1 MGALALERW
10 ALEGSSRTPAG
21 SDTVGHPVTFA
32 LGRRLLHA
40 GVVQPHELRRA
51 IFVAASSDVP
61 FARALADASTGAARV
76 LAEPLDD
83 GTKPRQRTIQAVRE
97 LVEKLPEGLCARLM
111 VLPVR
116 VDPRTGTVDVALVD
130 PADHHAVTELAYHLQ
145 APIRPVVTSLDEM
158 ERAIASLVAATR
170 GPRLRPSLL
179 PPPAPASV
187 APPARAS
194 VRPPAY
200 VEAPL
205 GADDEAPLPLVRR
218 SRNSLPP
225 PPAGVSDG
233 DRRDA
238 YPQREREPV
247 TTPWSQPPP
256 GAAPRPAGG
265 GSDGAR
271 ESRRD
276 TADFEKPKL
285 PPGHAAA
292 QPMVLDFSNAAR
304 EARDAPST
312 HRGAP
317 PAPSR
322 TAIAPKLP
330 PYGSLTRVL
339 EYIDE
344 VETRDEL
351 LAALLEGLRTFARG
365 AAILAARRGR
375 FVGVAAEGLEL
386 ERFRTANVGQEG
398 AVAEAIELGERVG
411 VLRSAA
417 DAPLLAALELAGAP
431 AIEVVLRPAFVA
443 GRPALVLAA
452 FGVGDL
458 QEGARRA
465 RVLATAAGATLERLV
480 KNARGG

>member
-1 MGALALERW
+1 M
-10 ALEGSSRTPAG
+10 
-21 SDTVGHPVTFA
+21 TFA

-40 GVVQPHELRRA
+40 GVVQPNELRRA

-61 FARALADASTGAARV
+61 FARALADVSPAAARV

-83 GTKPRQRTIQAVRE
+83 GNKPRQRSIQAVRE
-97 LVEKLPEGLCARLM
+97 LFDKLPEGLCARLM

-116 VDPRTGTVDVALVD
+116 LDARTGTIDVAVVDPRDE
-130 PADHHAVTELAYHLQ
+130 HAVGEIAHHLQ

-170 GPRLRPSLL
+170 GPRLRTSLL
-179 PPPAPASV
+179 PPAAPPASSSV
-187 APPARAS
+187 MPAARAS
-194 VRPPAY
+194 VRPPAF
-200 VEAPL
+200 VEPPL
-205 GADDEAPLPLVRR
+205 GADEEAPLPLVRR

-225 PPAGVSDG
+225 NGKPS
-233 DRRDA
+233 
-238 YPQREREPV
+238 
-247 TTPWSQPPP
+247 
-256 GAAPRPAGG
+256 AAPPRPAGITG
-265 GSDGAR
+265 EAGEAG

-276 TADFEKPKL
+276 TADFERPRV
-285 PPGHAAA
+285 AAP
-292 QPMVLDFSNAAR
+292 PMVLDFSHAAR
-304 EARDAPST
+304 ESRAARESPET

-351 LAALLEGLRTFARG
+351 LVALLDGLATFARG
-365 AAILAARRGR
+365 AAIFAVRRGR

-386 ERFRTANVGQEG
+386 ERLRAASVGAEG
-398 AVAEAIELGERVG
+398 AIAEAIELGERVG

-417 DAPLLAALELAGAP
+417 DAPLLSALELAGAP

-443 GRPALVLAA
+443 GRPALLLAA

-480 KNARGG
+480 KEARGG

>member
-1 MGALALERW
+1 
-10 ALEGSSRTPAG
+10 
-21 SDTVGHPVTFA
+21 VTFA

-61 FARALADASTGAARV
+61 FARALADVSPAAARV

-83 GTKPRQRTIQAVRE
+83 GTKPRQRSIQVVRE
-97 LVEKLPEGLCARLM
+97 LLDKLPEGLCARLM
-111 VLPVR
+111 VLPIR
-116 VDPRTGTVDVALVD
+116 VDPRTGTVDVAVVD
-130 PADHHAVTELAYHLQ
+130 PRDEHAVAEISHHLQ
-145 APIRPVVTSLDEM
+145 APTRVVVTSLDEI
-158 ERAIASLVAATR
+158 ERAIASIVAGTR

-179 PPPAPASV
+179 PPAATSGSPSV
-187 APPARAS
+187 MPSPRLSA
-194 VRPPAY
+194 RPPAF
-200 VEAPL
+200 VEPPR
-205 GADDEAPLPLVRR
+205 GADEEAPLPLVRR

-225 PPAGVSDG
+225 PGSPGAPGSAGSPGPAS
-233 DRRDA
+233 
-238 YPQREREPV
+238 
-247 TTPWSQPPP
+247 
-256 GAAPRPAGG
+256 AAPRPAG
-265 GSDGAR
+265 SLDGAR

-285 PPGHAAA
+285 ASPA
-292 QPMVLDFSNAAR
+292 MVLDFSNAAR
-304 EARDAPST
+304 ESREMPAT

-322 TAIAPKLP
+322 TTIAPKLP

-344 VETRDEL
+344 VESRDEL
-351 LAALLEGLRTFARG
+351 LIALLDGLGTFARG
-365 AAILAARRGR
+365 AAIFAARRGR
-375 FVGVAAEGLEL
+375 FVGVAAEGLDL
-386 ERFRTANVGQEG
+386 ERFRASSVGQEG
-398 AVAEAIELGERVG
+398 AIAEAIELGERVA

-480 KNARGG
+480 KEARGG

>member
-1 MGALALERW
+1 M
-10 ALEGSSRTPAG
+10 
-21 SDTVGHPVTFA
+21 TFA

-51 IFVAASSDVP
+51 VFVAASSDVP
-61 FARALADASTGAARV
+61 FARALADVSPGAARV

-83 GTKPRQRTIQAVRE
+83 GTKPRQRSIQVVRE

-111 VLPVR
+111 VLPIR
-116 VDPRTGTVDVALVD
+116 VDPRTGTVDVAVVD
-130 PADHHAVTELAYHLQ
+130 PRDEHAVAEIAYHLR
-145 APIRPVVTSLDEM
+145 APTRLVVTSLDEI
-158 ERAIASLVAATR
+158 ERAIASIVATTR

-179 PPPAPASV
+179 PPAPAPPPGGSPSV
-187 APPARAS
+187 MPAARVS
-194 VRPPAY
+194 VRPPAF
-200 VEAPL
+200 VEPPH
-205 GADDEAPLPLVRR
+205 GADEEAPLPLVRR

-225 PPAGVSDG
+225 PGPASI
-233 DRRDA
+233 
-238 YPQREREPV
+238 P
-247 TTPWSQPPP
+247 
-256 GAAPRPAGG
+256 PRPSGG
-265 GSDGAR
+265 PDGAR

-285 PPGHAAA
+285 EAPA
-292 QPMVLDFSNAAR
+292 MVLDFSNAAR
-304 EARDAPST
+304 EQRAAHESREMPAT

-322 TAIAPKLP
+322 TTIAPKLP

-344 VETRDEL
+344 VESRDEL
-351 LAALLEGLRTFARG
+351 LIALLDGLGTFARG
-365 AAILAARRGR
+365 AAIFAARRGR

-386 ERFRTANVGQEG
+386 ERFRASSVGQEG
-398 AVAEAIELGERVG
+398 AIAEAIELGERVA

-417 DAPLLAALELAGAP
+417 DAPLLAALELSGAP

-443 GRPALVLAA
+443 GRPALLLAA

-480 KNARGG
+480 KEARGG